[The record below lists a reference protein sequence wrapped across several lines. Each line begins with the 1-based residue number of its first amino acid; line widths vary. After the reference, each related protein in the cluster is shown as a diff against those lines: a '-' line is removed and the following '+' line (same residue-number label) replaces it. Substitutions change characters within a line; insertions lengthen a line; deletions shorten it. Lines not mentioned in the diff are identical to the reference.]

1 MEKKYVAVSAAG
13 ILLLMCLCYHG
24 VPQKDR
30 LAYVGATLITRLDA
44 SAFSSIS
51 QYYPNPPEEFFLGTR
66 PQIGAIIETEA
77 IYRSTRWN
85 LANIKLRNSL
95 EWKWRERYYIA
106 TLFSEKILR
115 GNLGRTDKELLKYYN
130 TNKKSFA
137 PMAYDSTGKPCST
150 SIGTPQPFEQVKGEI
165 AEKLFLASTPPDSAF
180 KNRIHTV
187 DTSMVVREWLRFMRG
202 GDGMREVFLKKFFKE
217 KYGRSYPD
225 SLRDIYGKGKFV
237 TPEDMDVMLS
247 WIPENRREQIKNNP
261 QGLNDLA
268 SWLLRWKL
276 FSEKAASTGFTSQP
290 DVQSMLKWVWRFE
303 IAQRYINEKIAPMV
317 NKGVH
322 IDTAMT
328 LYAYWDETETPGP
341 IDSAGLKNTI
351 SKHFA
356 FQRTVKFDSLIYELR
371 KDQGVRF
378 LTDWKDDKAID
389 PAVLLRRADSLRDTG
404 NTLDAQN
411 AYQTMVDNYFFT
423 KEGKKAII
431 EIAKIKTE
439 QQMYREAVN
448 NYRRFLVD
456 GADQS
461 KKCNYM
467 FMIGFIYDEYCDKP
481 ALAEV
486 NYKWVLKNTPDCELA
501 DDAEFMML
509 HLGEQMAG
517 VDELQSEVRR
527 QGKKVEA
534 GESDTA
540 GLKVEMMPATQKK

>member
-1 MEKKYVAVSAAG
+1 MKERYVALSAAG
-13 ILLLMCLCYHG
+13 ILLLMCMCYHG
-24 VPQKDR
+24 VSQKDR
-30 LAYVGATLITRLDA
+30 LAYVGATLITRQDA
-44 SAFSSIS
+44 EAFSSIS

-66 PQIGAIIETEA
+66 PQTGAIIETEA
-77 IYRSTRWN
+77 IYRKTRWN
-85 LANIKLRNSL
+85 LSNIKFRNSL

-106 TLFSEKILR
+106 TLYSEKILR
-115 GNLGRTDKELLKYYN
+115 GNLGRTDKELLKFYN
-130 TNKKSFA
+130 AHKKSFVQ
-137 PMAYDSTGKPCST
+137 MATDSTGKQIAT
-150 SIGTPQPFEQVKGEI
+150 SSTPQPFDQVKGDI
-165 AEKLFLASTPPDSAF
+165 AEKLFLAANPPDSAF
-180 KNRIHTV
+180 KNKIHTV
-187 DTSMVVREWLRFMRG
+187 DTHMVVREWLRYMRG
-202 GDGMREVFLKKFFKE
+202 GDGMREVFLKRFFKE
-217 KYGRSYPD
+217 KYGRTYPD
-225 SLRDIYGKGKFV
+225 SLRDIYGKGKVV

-247 WIPENRREQIKNNP
+247 WIPENRRQQIKNNP

-290 DVQSMLKWVWRFE
+290 VVQSTLKWVWRFE
-303 IAQRYINEKIAPMV
+303 IAQRYINEKITPLV
-317 NKGVH
+317 NKGIR
-322 IDTAMT
+322 IDSAMA

-351 SKHFA
+351 SKQFS
-356 FQRTVKFDSLIYELR
+356 FQRTVKFDSLLYEIR
-371 KDQGVRF
+371 KAEGVRF
-378 LTDWKDDKAID
+378 LTDWKDDKAVD
-389 PAVLLRRADSLRDTG
+389 PATLLRRADSLRDTG
-404 NTLDAQN
+404 STQDAQN
-411 AYQTMVDNYFFT
+411 TYQTLVDNYFFA

-456 GADQS
+456 GTDQS

-517 VDELQSEVRR
+517 VDELQAEVKR

-540 GLKVEMMPATQKK
+540 GLKVEMMPANKKK